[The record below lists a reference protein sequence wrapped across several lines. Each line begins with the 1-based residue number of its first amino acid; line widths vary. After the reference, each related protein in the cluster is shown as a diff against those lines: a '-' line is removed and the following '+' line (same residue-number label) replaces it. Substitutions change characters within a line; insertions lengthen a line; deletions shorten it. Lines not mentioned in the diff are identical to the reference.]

1 MNERMMNNNSYAPKQ
16 GDPLEAKFVL
26 AKNLKRFRM
35 ENNISQ
41 EEIADM
47 ANLSVRG
54 YGKIERCEVNAS
66 LDTLDKLVDGTGLSR
81 AQLLTDND
89 LPAAQ

>member
-1 MNERMMNNNSYAPKQ
+1 MYMNAIER
-16 GDPLEAKFVL
+16 LEAMESSNEAKYVL
-26 AKNLKRFRM
+26 ARNLKRFRVA
-35 ENNISQ
+35 NNISQ

-81 AQLLTDND
+81 AQLLTDEE
-89 LPAAQ
+89 LPVAQ

>member
-1 MNERMMNNNSYAPKQ
+1 MYEKTTYNTMTERTTTQP
-16 GDPLEAKFVL
+16 EAKYVL

-47 ANLSVRG
+47 DNLSVRG
-54 YGKIERCEVNAS
+54 YGNIERCEVNAS
-66 LDTLDKLVDGTGLSR
+66 LDTLDKLVDGTGLTR
-81 AQLLTDND
+81 AQLLTDAD
-89 LPAAQ
+89 LPTAQ

>member
-1 MNERMMNNNSYAPKQ
+1 MYEKTTMHNVMERNQ
-16 GDPLEAKFVL
+16 GQALEAKFVL

-81 AQLLTDND
+81 AQLLTDAD
-89 LPAAQ
+89 FPTAQ

>member
-1 MNERMMNNNSYAPKQ
+1 MYEKTKNYEMNSMQ
-16 GDPLEAKFVL
+16 GQPLEAKFVL
-26 AKNLKRFRM
+26 AKNLKQFRK

-81 AQLLTDND
+81 AQLLTDAE
-89 LPAAQ
+89 LPTAQ